1 LNINSILKGDN
12 KMGISGIWQ
21 WIVIGLIILLLFA
34 RPGKISRLLG
44 DLGVGLKNFKD
55 GVKGDKNDEENID
68 SEDK

>member
-1 LNINSILKGDN
+1 
-12 KMGISGIWQ
+12 MGISGIWQ
-21 WIVIGLIILLLFA
+21 WIVIGGIVLLLFA

-55 GVKGDKNDEENID
+55 GVKGEKNDEEDDTN